1 MAAPFNVTIIA
12 MASSVFYIC
21 FHPIDEMLD
30 FLVSILNVANN
41 GLFNDSKWSIKDIQD
56 FRQVGATKG
65 CWKYFYPTDW
75 YFRNFWHA
83 PVWNTPNAVI
93 QRNGNLGNSIFV
105 HFEMTFWTMYP
116 KWDFDNLIF
125 QTVIFSQFKLGK
137 KSTWIFQTG
146 ECQKFLKSQ
155 CR

>member
-1 MAAPFNVTIIA
+1 MITVCKTGNLPMAAPFNVTIIA
-12 MASSVFYIC
+12 MASSVFHIC

-30 FLVSILNVANN
+30 FLVSILNIANN

-65 CWKYFYPTDW
+65 CWKYFYPIDW
-75 YFRNFWHA
+75 YFRNFWDA

-105 HFEMTFWTMYP
+105 HFEMTFWTRYVSTLTGI
-116 KWDFDNLIF
+116 LI
-125 QTVIFSQFKLGK
+125 TWYFKLEFV
-137 KSTWIFQTG
+137 S
-146 ECQKFLKSQ
+146 SSN
-155 CR
+155 